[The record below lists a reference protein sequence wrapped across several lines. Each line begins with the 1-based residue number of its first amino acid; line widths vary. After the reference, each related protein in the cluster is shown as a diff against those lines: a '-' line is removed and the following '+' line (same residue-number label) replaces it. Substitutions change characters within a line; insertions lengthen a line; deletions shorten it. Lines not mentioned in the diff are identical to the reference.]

1 VSFNFSIADSDDLS
15 FVFFAVIASAEQ
27 QRGTRRERESVCVCV
42 CVCVCSRVE
51 CRTWVGS
58 KEAVVSDMIVRRAVA
73 AATAASLLVILHRW

>member
-15 FVFFAVIASAEQ
+15 FVFCAVIASAEQ
-27 QRGTRRERESVCVCV
+27 QRGTRRERVCV

>member
-1 VSFNFSIADSDDLS
+1 MSFNFSIADSDDLS

-27 QRGTRRERESVCVCV
+27 QRGTRRERVCV

>member
-1 VSFNFSIADSDDLS
+1 MCRSTFPLRIQMICLLS
-15 FVFFAVIASAEQ
+15 FLQSSPAQSNREAHE
-27 QRGTRRERESVCVCV
+27 ERECV

>member
-27 QRGTRRERESVCVCV
+27 QRGTRRERVCVCV

>member
-1 VSFNFSIADSDDLS
+1 MSFNFSIADSDDLS

-27 QRGTRRERESVCVCV
+27 QRGTRRERVSV